1 MSGGSRQGRKS
12 AARRLGH
19 RAACT
24 AGQPRSRR
32 AGGASGEQR
41 GGDTQAGRAWGR
53 RVAHVSMAVM
63 FRALFSPDVRLTR
76 FETSIPA
83 TLRPSSAVGGQ

>member
-12 AARRLGH
+12 AARRPGSQSSLH
-19 RAACT
+19 
-24 AGQPRSRR
+24 SRPAPESR
-32 AGGASGEQR
+32 GAGGASGEQR

-53 RVAHVSMAVM
+53 RVALVSMAVM

-83 TLRPSSAVGGQ
+83 TFAAFFRG